1 MWYMSYADIDHLKK
15 RYPEHVLRN
24 LTDPDA
30 QVINESCAQQALDD
44 ATAEMDAWLERRFA
58 MPLVDKDNGVLIM
71 PSVLE
76 RCACDIA
83 VYRLQT
89 LRPADD
95 IKDARQRYEDVI
107 KLLKSM
113 ATGDVSIPGARLR
126 ADVAD
131 TTKTQSTGLP
141 EFGQPESLF
150 GRGNR

>member
-1 MWYMSYADIDHLKK
+1 MYATTLNLKQ
-15 RYPEHVLRN
+15 RYSERVLRE

-30 QVINESCAQQALDD
+30 QAVNEVNAQQALDD
-44 ATAEMDAWLERRFA
+44 ASAEMDAWLERRF
-58 MPLVDKDNGVLIM
+58 MLPLVDKDTGASLV

-83 VYRLQT
+83 IYRLQN

-95 IKDARQRYEDVI
+95 VKDARQRYEDVI

-113 ATGDVSIPGARLR
+113 ASGDMSIPGARLR

-131 TTKTQSTGLP
+131 TTKTQSTGFP
-141 EFGQPESLF
+141 EFGQPDSLF